1 MKAGYIAATCSLTS
15 CIVVHRVGFL
25 NVVCVRFTEATL
37 CFIGTFV
44 DVEVRARRQTSTFD
58 FSSKKLADGIISHLL
73 YSKFAWLVGGIGHI
87 WSVHLVD
94 LGK

>member
-1 MKAGYIAATCSLTS
+1 MKAGYITTTCSLS
-15 CIVVHRVGFL
+15 SRIVVHRVGFL

-44 DVEVRARRQTSTFD
+44 DVEVGARWQTSTFD
-58 FSSKKLADGIISHLL
+58 FSSKELADGIISHLL